1 MNRQTGVTIIEL
13 MVSVGVLA
21 ILAAV
26 AVPSYQF
33 LIANNQV
40 STQSNRLLGSLLYAR
55 SESVKR
61 GQNVTVC
68 WSASGTACGGVSGQG
83 WSDGWMA
90 FVDVGADGI
99 YHSGTDTLIKVEAE
113 MPGGHTIKSSYA
125 SSVSFE
131 PDGSADAFG
140 NFTLCS
146 ADNAAQN
153 TRQVD
158 VSRSGRPRVTSQG
171 VCP

>member
-1 MNRQTGVTIIEL
+1 MNRQKGVTIIEL
-13 MVSVGVLA
+13 MVAVGVLA

-33 LIANNQV
+33 LITNNQV

-55 SESVKR
+55 SESIKR
-61 GQNVTVC
+61 GQTVSVC
-68 WSASGTACGGVSGQG
+68 WSASGTACGGTSGQG
-83 WSDGWMA
+83 WSDGWMV
-90 FVDVGADGI
+90 FVDVGADGT
-99 YHSGTDTLIKVEAE
+99 YHSATDTLLKVESAI
-113 MPGGHTIKSSYA
+113 PGGHTIKSSYA
-125 SSVSFE
+125 NSVQFR
-131 PDGSADAFG
+131 PDGSSNAFG

-146 ADNAAQN
+146 ADNEPQH

-158 VSRSGRPRVTSQG
+158 VSRSGRSRVTSQG